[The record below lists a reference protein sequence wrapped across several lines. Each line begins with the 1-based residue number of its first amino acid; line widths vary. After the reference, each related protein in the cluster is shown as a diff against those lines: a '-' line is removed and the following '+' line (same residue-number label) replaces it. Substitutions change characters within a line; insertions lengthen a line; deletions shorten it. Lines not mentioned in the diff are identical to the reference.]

1 MNSLTER
8 NVTILAL
15 LPYSTEE
22 AELLHKKQKLDNL
35 YFLNVIV
42 TLTITALES
51 FLNGQLSA
59 FDAQVGENLCQIR
72 AYKILHLCY
81 KWLHSE
87 RALNQF
93 KEELEKIKTYKAH
106 LTQLIAHWEDNVKH
120 SVTYN
125 KDLDAPEKI
134 ATFLNRHQLLIS
146 LHSEIVFIILSWFL
160 THFNVREDHIPIAIN
175 LEYIARELKIS
186 KYRAKR
192 LTHKYQQL
200 ICKLGCDFII
210 TISQALPDTWR
221 LGELLPLVCKIADEN
236 RAVLPCYISS
246 EVIFHHNILQKIPMI
261 LIIKRYDNL
270 QKLVDIIYFLIE
282 GNELKQYNLVQQI
295 DLAMPYCLVVRGL
308 VLNATETISS
318 YIQRIMQISPL
329 TIILANTASHPQY
342 SGKRLQN
349 LREDPYRD
357 LETNELT
364 TMHQAR
370 FNEMKKV
377 ALAEGCSKE
386 NQTTFFLKHIYA
398 SQLRSEIEHL
408 ESQYVNLAFN
418 AYDVQQLSDNHVN

>member
-1 MNSLTER
+1 MNSLIER

-15 LPYSTEE
+15 LPYSNE

-35 YFLNVIV
+35 YFLNAIIA
-42 TLTITALES
+42 LAINALES
-51 FLNGQLSA
+51 FLQGQLSA

-72 AYKILHLCY
+72 AYKILHLSY
-81 KWLHSE
+81 KWLHTES
-87 RALNQF
+87 ALNQF
-93 KEELEKIKTYKAH
+93 KEELEKIKAYKAH
-106 LTQLIAHWEDNVKH
+106 LNELITQWENAVKY
-120 SVTYN
+120 SVAYT
-125 KDLDAPEKI
+125 KHLDAAEKI
-134 ATFLNRHQLLIS
+134 SLFLNRHQLLIS

-160 THFNVREDHIPIAIN
+160 THFNVRDDHIPIAIN
-175 LEYIARELKIS
+175 LEYIAQEFKIS

-210 TISQALPDTWR
+210 NISQALPEAWR
-221 LGELLPLVCKIADEN
+221 LGELLPQVCKIADEN

-261 LIIKRYDNL
+261 LITKRYDSQQNL
-270 QKLVDIIYFLIE
+270 IDIIYFLVE
-282 GNELKQYNLVQQI
+282 GNELQQYRLVQQI
-295 DLAMPYCLVVRGL
+295 DLIMPYCLVVKGL
-308 VLNATETISS
+308 VLNATETIKS

-329 TIILANTASHPQY
+329 QIILANTASHPQY
-342 SGKRLQN
+342 SGKRLHD

-357 LETNELT
+357 LDTNELT
-364 TMHQAR
+364 EMHKAR

-377 ALAEGCSKE
+377 ALAQGCSKE

-398 SQLRSEIEHL
+398 SQLKSELEYL
-408 ESQYVNLAFN
+408 ESKYVNMAFN
-418 AYDVQQLSDNHVN
+418 AYDVQQLSDSHVN

>member
-1 MNSLTER
+1 MNTER
-8 NVTILAL
+8 NVSILAL

-35 YFLNVIV
+35 YFLNVVV
-42 TLTITALES
+42 TLAITALES
-51 FLNGQLSA
+51 FLKGQLTA

-72 AYKILHLCY
+72 AYKIIHLCY

-87 RALNQF
+87 SSLNQF
-93 KEELEKIKTYKAH
+93 KKELEKINSYKAH
-106 LTQLIAHWEDNVKH
+106 LNQLIGHWEEAVKH

-125 KDLDAPEKI
+125 KHLDAPEKI
-134 ATFLNRHQLLIS
+134 STFLNRHQLLIS
-146 LHSEIVFIILSWFL
+146 LHSEIVFIYLSWFL

-200 ICKLGCDFII
+200 ICELGCDFII
-210 TISQALPDTWR
+210 TISQALPDTLR
-221 LGELLPLVCKIADEN
+221 LKELLPQVCKIADEN

-261 LIIKRYDNL
+261 LITKRYDNH
-270 QKLVDIIYFLIE
+270 QKLIDIVYFLIE
-282 GNELKQYNLVQQI
+282 GTELKQYNLATQI
-295 DLAMPYCLVVRGL
+295 DLAKPYCLVVQGQ
-308 VLNATETISS
+308 VLNATETINA

-349 LREDPYRD
+349 LRENPYRD
-357 LETNELT
+357 LVKNELT
-364 TMHQAR
+364 TLHQTR
-370 FNEMKKV
+370 FNEMKKI
-377 ALAEGCSKE
+377 ALVNGCSKE

-398 SQLRSEIEHL
+398 SQLKSEIEEL
-408 ESQYVNLAFN
+408 ESQYINLAFN
-418 AYDVQQLSDNHVN
+418 ASDVQQLSDSHVN